1 MTHLSPAQ
9 LYRHCDVSQFAFET
23 TADLE
28 ELEGLIGQQRAV
40 EAVQF
45 GIGIRQEGYNLFVV
59 GPHGT
64 GKFTAVRQ
72 YLEQAAAKDPTP
84 ADWCYVNNFEQPHK
98 PRALELPPGRGI
110 VLQKDMEKL
119 VQELRTAIPAAF
131 ERDDYRKQRQ
141 GLEEELTARQ
151 EQAFKALQTAAQ
163 ERSLA
168 VVRTPTGLAFA
179 PLKGDQVLKAEEF
192 QQLPEE
198 ERQKIQQ
205 AIADLQNLLEE
216 TIRQIQQWERAYR
229 EKVKTLDREV
239 ARFAADHLIEEL
251 RKKYADLPEVITYLN
266 EVEQDVIEN
275 VNDFRKQ
282 EEETPPPLLG
292 MPLPRA
298 LQAPPPFRRYQ
309 VNVLVDRDGMQGA
322 PVVYLDHPTYQNLIG
337 RVEHIATPAGTVMTD
352 FNLVKGGALHQA
364 NGGYLILEAHKL
376 LQQTYSW
383 DALKRVLRAREIRI
397 ESLGQIFGLI
407 NTVALEPEPIPLNI
421 KIVLI
426 GDRMLYYLLCQ
437 FDPDFNELFKVLVDF
452 EEEMDRTPEND
463 MLYARLIGTLAR
475 KENLHHFDRGAVARV
490 IEHSARIV
498 GDAEKL
504 SARMQGIA
512 DLLREADYWARQAGR
527 AVVTA
532 ADVQQAIEAQVY
544 RSSRVRERLLE
555 EINRGT
561 ILIDTEGEKV
571 GQING
576 LSVITLGQYAFG
588 RPSRITA
595 TVRLGQGKVVDIER
609 EVELGGPLH
618 SKGVLILAGYL
629 GARYAPDVP
638 LSLSASLVFEQSYS
652 GVDGDSASSA
662 ELYALLSALAGV
674 PLKQSLAVTG
684 SVNQHGQVQA
694 IGGVNEKI
702 EGFFDVCQA
711 RGLTG
716 EQGVLIPAANVKHL
730 MLRRDVVEAVE
741 AGQFHIYA
749 VETIDQGI
757 EILTGL
763 PAGQR
768 GEDGQFPE
776 GTVNHRVEARLVELA
791 RKAQAGEKGEERK
804 EEGGGMRDEG

>member
-662 ELYALLSALAGV
+662 ELYALLSALADV